1 MLTTIIACKTIE
13 KELLAAVEKTGVMYP
28 VLWLESGLHNSPKKL
43 KARLTELLETVTE
56 GRVLLAMGS
65 CGNSLDGVVSEHTQL
80 IVPRVDDCISI
91 LLGSL
96 QQRQK
101 MSSELAAYFL
111 TEGWMRGERNLWVEH
126 LKMVEKYGE
135 EQAMVIVEMLYGHY
149 RTLALVD
156 CGTSSME
163 ELLEESLEMA
173 KTMSLQQKIVP
184 GTLSYL
190 QQLLTGPW
198 PEDRFAVKEPGEALS
213 MYDFLSL

>member
-1 MLTTIIACKTIE
+1 MLTTVIACKTIE
-13 KELLAAVEKTGVMYP
+13 KELLAAIEKVGVQYS

-43 KARLTELLETVTE
+43 KRRVTELLDTVTE

-65 CGNSLDGVVSEHTQL
+65 CGNSLEGVVSQHTQL

-91 LLGSL
+91 LLGSM

-101 MSSELAAYFL
+101 ISSELAAYFL

-135 EQAMVIVEMLYGHY
+135 EQAMVIAEMLYAHY

-173 KTMSLQQKIVP
+173 KTMSLRQQIIP

-198 PEDRFAVKEPGEALS
+198 PEDRFAVKAPGEALN

>member
-1 MLTTIIACKTIE
+1 MQTTIIACKTIE
-13 KELLAAVEKTGVMYP
+13 KELLAAIEKNGVMYP

-135 EQAMVIVEMLYGHY
+135 EQAMVIAEMLYGHY

-156 CGTSSME
+156 CGTSSMD

-173 KTMSLQQKIVP
+173 KTMSLEQKIVP